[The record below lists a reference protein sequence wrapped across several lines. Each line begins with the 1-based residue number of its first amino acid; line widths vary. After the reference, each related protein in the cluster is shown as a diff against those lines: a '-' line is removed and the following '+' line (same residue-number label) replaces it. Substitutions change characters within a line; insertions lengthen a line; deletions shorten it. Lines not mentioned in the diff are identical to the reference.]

1 MPKVLV
7 TGATGHLGRQT
18 IEFLTRRI
26 PDDQIVALAR
36 DQSALSDLFGPR
48 RQHEALRNVEALPL
62 SLVC

>member
-26 PDDQIVALAR
+26 PNDQIVALAR
-36 DQSALSDLFGPR
+36 DPSALSDLLASSANMR
-48 RQHEALRNVEALPL
+48 RFEMSRRCH
-62 SLVC
+62 

>member
-26 PDDQIVALAR
+26 PNDQIVALAR
-36 DQSALSDLFGPR
+36 DQSALSDGSHPLR
-48 RQHEALRNVEALPL
+48 RGRRRR
-62 SLVC
+62 